1 MRLIIGGVGV
11 GPMAQFG
18 KNSIVLY
25 NDMLTDDGLLSYHF
39 DQFFIS
45 LLAAQLTSIN

>member
-1 MRLIIGGVGV
+1 VVGGV

-25 NDMLTDDGLLSYHF
+25 NDMLTDDRLQQSYHF

-45 LLAAQLTSIN
+45 LLAAQLT